1 MREPNPITDEDY
13 KDVFVTNR
21 QGARVLEDLY
31 RRFAKG
37 HVTTGGIDAILQT
50 YSNNGARE
58 VLEFIIRRINRADG
72 VIEQGDNDV

>member
-1 MREPNPITDEDY
+1 MHKPDPVTDSDY
-13 KDVFVTNR
+13 KDIFVVNR
-21 QGARVLEDLY
+21 QGARVLDDLFK
-31 RRFAKG
+31 RFAKG
-37 HVTTGGIDAILQT
+37 HVTSGGIDAILQT